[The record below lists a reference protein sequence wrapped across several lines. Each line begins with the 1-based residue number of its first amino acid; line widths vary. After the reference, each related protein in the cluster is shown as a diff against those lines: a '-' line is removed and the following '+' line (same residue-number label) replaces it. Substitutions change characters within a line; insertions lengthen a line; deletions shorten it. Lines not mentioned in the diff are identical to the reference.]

1 MKRREVISGAG
12 TIRHL
17 DRCLR
22 KLDEILYAKSR
33 GSGIVED
40 VEVNEIDGG
49 LNSDELHIFAT
60 VVEPAILNWQKD

>member
-12 TIRHL
+12 TICHL
-17 DRCLR
+17 DRRLR
-22 KLDEILYAKSR
+22 QLDEILYAKSR
-33 GSGIVED
+33 GPGIVED

-49 LNSDELHIFAT
+49 LNSDKLHIFAT